1 MGGKIRTKGMRPK
14 IRKLGLKD
22 FGRIECTFIVGYA
35 IVIVIGIIIRDSYS
49 FSERTARSLN
59 ATLPLASIFLGLF
72 SIIRNPLRFW
82 KFALIIFSAVLAA
95 YLIAHG
101 FWLGF
106 SDVRVYKAALG
117 DFKLL
122 PEATLTI
129 WLTVEALKL
138 LARWQNSR

>member
-1 MGGKIRTKGMRPK
+1 MRPK